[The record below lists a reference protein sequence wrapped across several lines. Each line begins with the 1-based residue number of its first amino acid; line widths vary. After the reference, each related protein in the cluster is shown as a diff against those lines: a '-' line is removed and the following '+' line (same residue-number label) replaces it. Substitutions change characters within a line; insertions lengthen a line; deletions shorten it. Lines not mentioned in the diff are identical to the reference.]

1 MRSPFY
7 FHHTY
12 VYRLECFR
20 TVPSLFIVEI
30 PMRLLALAAFA
41 MGVAAMA
48 AAQTSANWSYQGKTG
63 ALDWGK
69 LDPAY
74 EVCAKGHEQS
84 PIDIRGARL
93 SKALQPIEFHY
104 IAGPVTLTN
113 DGHTIVARVDP
124 GSYIVAG
131 GVRYELVL
139 FDFHHPSEEAVK
151 GKVTDMDVQLLHR
164 GKDGSM
170 AVVTVRL
177 REDAGNPNA
186 VLAALWP
193 HLPKTAGKTEKV
205 TELVSAGGLLPAD
218 RGYWTFMGSL
228 TAPPCTE
235 GVRWFVFEQELS
247 LSRDQLRAFIAL
259 FRMNTRGLQDA
270 HGRRIEA
277 NE

>member
-1 MRSPFY
+1 MRFPAAL
-7 FHHTY
+7 
-12 VYRLECFR
+12 V
-20 TVPSLFIVEI
+20 V
-30 PMRLLALAAFA
+30 LALGLAT
-41 MGVAAMA
+41 MA
-48 AAQTSANWSYQGKTG
+48 AAQTTDPNVDQNAAPWSYQGKTG
-63 ALDWGK
+63 PLVWGRLDS
-69 LDPAY
+69 AY
-74 EVCAKGHEQS
+74 QACSKGHEQS
-84 PIDIRGARL
+84 PLDIRGAHL
-93 SKALQPIEFHY
+93 NKALQPIEFHY

-131 GVRYELVL
+131 GVRYELIQ
-139 FDFHHPSEEAVK
+139 FDFHHPSEEAVR
-151 GKVTDMDVQLLHR
+151 GKVTDMDVQLLHH
-164 GKDGSM
+164 GKDGSL

-193 HLPKTAGKTEKV
+193 HLPKKAGATEKV
-205 TELVSAGGLLPAD
+205 TEMVSAGGLLPTD

-247 LSRDQLRAFIAL
+247 LSRDQLRAFTAL
-259 FRMNTRGLQDA
+259 FRMNTRGLQEA